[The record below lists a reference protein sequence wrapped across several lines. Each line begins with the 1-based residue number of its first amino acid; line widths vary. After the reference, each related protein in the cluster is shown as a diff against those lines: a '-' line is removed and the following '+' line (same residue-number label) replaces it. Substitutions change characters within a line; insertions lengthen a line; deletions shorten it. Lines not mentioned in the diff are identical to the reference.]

1 MDTRAL
7 QLFLHLSE
15 TLHFGRT
22 SQAMHL
28 SPSALT
34 RTIQQLEENLD
45 TQLLIRDNRSVAL
58 TKSGKLLQQYA
69 RQSLGHWQQ
78 FRQSL
83 MAETQELQGDISIYC
98 SVTASYSFLYDILS
112 NFRTAHPKIGIT
124 LHTGDAENAIAHI
137 RENKEDVAI
146 ASCPDKLPST
156 LSFKPISASSLVLI
170 TPVSHNFGEWQT
182 APMILS
188 EEGLI
193 RKRIDDWF
201 AQSQIKPNIYAQV
214 AGNEAIVSMVSLG
227 FGVGVVPQ
235 IVLDNSPLVNK
246 VTIAEQQP
254 QLAPIE
260 VGLCAQKKQLQNPI
274 VNALWNSLA
283 SH

>member
-7 QLFLHLSE
+7 ELFLHLSE
-15 TLHFGRT
+15 ALHFGRT

-34 RTIQQLEENLD
+34 RTIQQLEDSLD
-45 TQLLIRDNRSVAL
+45 TQLFIRDNRSVAL

-69 RQSLGHWQQ
+69 RESLGHWEQ
-78 FRQSL
+78 FKQSL
-83 MAETQELQGDISIYC
+83 MEETQELHGTISIYC
-98 SVTASYSFLYDILS
+98 SVTASYSFLYDVLS

-124 LHTGDAENAIAHI
+124 LHTGDSENAISHI
-137 RENKEDVAI
+137 RQDQEDIAI

-170 TPVSHNFGEWQT
+170 TPVNHSFGEWQN

-193 RKRIDDWF
+193 RKRVDDWF
-201 AQSQIKPNIYAQV
+201 QQRHIKPNIYAQV

-235 IVLDNSPLVNK
+235 IVLDNSPLMNK
-246 VTIAEQQP
+246 VSIAKQQP
-254 QLAPIE
+254 QLATIE

-274 VNALWNSLA
+274 VKALWNSLA